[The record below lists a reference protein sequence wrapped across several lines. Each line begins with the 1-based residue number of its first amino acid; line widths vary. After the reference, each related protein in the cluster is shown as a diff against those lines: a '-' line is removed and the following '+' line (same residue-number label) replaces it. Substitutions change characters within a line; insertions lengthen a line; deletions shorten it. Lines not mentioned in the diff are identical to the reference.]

1 MDGLSEA
8 QLPVAVVI
16 PCYRVRRHIGHVISA
31 VLGRVSHIYVIDDCC
46 PEGSG
51 RAVTDMFSE
60 CSVTVLFHSQNQGVG
75 GAVATGY
82 RQALRDG
89 HQIIVKM
96 DGDGQM
102 DPHNLA
108 ALVAPILRGD
118 ADYTKGNRFFDV
130 RMLRDMPSLRLFGNA
145 CLSFVNKLS
154 SGYWDIMDPTNGF
167 TAIDRAALER
177 LDLDRVEQRYFFESD
192 MLFRLSLIR
201 AVVRDVPMRA
211 IYGDEE
217 SNLQIWRVAVEFPR
231 KHLVRVIKQ
240 FVYLYLLRDFNMGS
254 LHTLFGVP
262 LVLFG
267 LLFGAWHWVDSVRS
281 GIPAPTGTVML
292 AVLPIILGTQLLLS
306 AISYDIGNRPA
317 EPLRNLFPMDKP

>member
-16 PCYRVRRHIGHVISA
+16 PCYRVRRHIGRVVSAILGHVN
-31 VLGRVSHIYVIDDCC
+31 HIYVIDDCC

-51 RAVTDMFSE
+51 RLITEMFPE
-60 CSVTVLFHSQNQGVG
+60 CSVTVLFHPENQGVG
-75 GAVATGY
+75 GAVITGY
-82 RQALRDG
+82 RQALLDG
-89 HQIIVKM
+89 HRIIVKM

-102 DPHNLA
+102 DPRNLVT
-108 ALVAPILRGD
+108 LVAPILRGD

-130 RMLRDMPSLRLFGNA
+130 RLLRGMPSLRLFGNA

-211 IYGDEE
+211 IYGDED
-217 SNLQIWRVAVEFPR
+217 SNLRIWRVAVEFPR
-231 KHLVRVIKQ
+231 KHFVRVIKR

-267 LLFGAWHWVDSVRS
+267 LSFGVWHWVVSARS
-281 GIPAPTGTVML
+281 GIPASTGTVML

-317 EPLRNLFPMDKP
+317 EPLRNLFPPDKP